1 MRGDEDGADA
11 AIAAA
16 LERAATLAHPLTE
29 TYVYTVAALLAQ
41 MQDDPDAAL
50 HRAKRAVTVAS
61 EHAIPVFEAL
71 ASPLAWATARLELG
85 GGISL
90 QRQALSG
97 MARTGTA
104 ATLTAAMATLAELLG
119 AAGDTDGAL
128 ATVGQALAIA
138 QAPKS
143 STTNPNFTGSKP
155 SFSPSAATADAAAA
169 AASAISAADTQG
181 SMPFAARARR
191 VLAALSPEV

>member
-50 HRAKRAVTVAS
+50 HRAKQAVTVAS

-85 GGISL
+85 DGISL

-119 AAGDTDGAL
+119 AAGDTDGARHRRPGPNGRAKHRRAVL
-128 ATVGQALAIA
+128 PTRTSRIQAQLL
-138 QAPKS
+138 
-143 STTNPNFTGSKP
+143 
-155 SFSPSAATADAAAA
+155 
-169 AASAISAADTQG
+169 
-181 SMPFAARARR
+181 MARR
-191 VLAALSPEV
+191 DGRRRGRRRLSDIGRRHSRLDAIRGQGTPSTRRALPGV